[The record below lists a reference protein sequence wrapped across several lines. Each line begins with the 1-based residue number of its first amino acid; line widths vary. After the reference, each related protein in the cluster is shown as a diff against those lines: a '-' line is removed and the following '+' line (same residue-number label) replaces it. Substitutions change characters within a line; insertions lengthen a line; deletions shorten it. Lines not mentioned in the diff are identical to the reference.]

1 MSAPK
6 NKEKR
11 IDKELFLLR
20 NLPKDYKLGKKET
33 QLGTLLDVSKKHLI
47 FHNCYQMQLEI
58 SRSAVKSQFLDKTIE
73 RFYFDI
79 LLRDKYPFQPPIIM
93 TRTTVSTSTQYFL
106 IGPVFLQFCS
116 PSLADGRDLLYQII
130 PKDYKK
136 EEQKSED

>member
-33 QLGTLLDVSKKHLI
+33 QLGTLLDVSKKHVI

-58 SRSAVKSQFLDKTIE
+58 SRSAVKSQFLDKTVE

-93 TRTTVSTSTQYFL
+93 TRTTVSTSTHTIFSNLTYLL
-106 IGPVFLQFCS
+106 IVLLTISCRWKRSTRSNYSKGLQK
-116 PSLADGRDLLYQII
+116 GRIE
-130 PKDYKK
+130 KR
-136 EEQKSED
+136 

>member
-11 IDKELFLLR
+11 LDKEIFLLR
-20 NLPKDYKLGKKET
+20 NLPQSYKLGKKDT
-33 QLGTLLDVSKKHLI
+33 QLGTLID
-47 FHNCYQMQLEI
+47 LEI
-58 SRSAVKSQFLDKTIE
+58 SRSAVKSQLLDKSIE

-93 TRTTVSTSTQYFL
+93 TRTS
-106 IGPVFLQFCS
+106 FCS
-116 PSLADGRDLLYQII
+116 PSLADGRDLLYHII

-136 EEQKSED
+136 EGENEG